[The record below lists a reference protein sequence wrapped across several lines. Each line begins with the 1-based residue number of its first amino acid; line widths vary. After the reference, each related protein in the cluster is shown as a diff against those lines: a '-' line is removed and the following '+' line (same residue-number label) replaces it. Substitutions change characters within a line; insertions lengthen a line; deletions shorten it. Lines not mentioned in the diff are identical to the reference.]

1 MENINAI
8 KKRIKSVN
16 DITQMTAAMQLV
28 SAAKMRRSRVM
39 LDNSIPFFA
48 LAAKSMFDICNSG
61 TDVSNPYYKIVPK
74 KKGEAWKIAYF
85 VISGNQG
92 LAGSYNNNIVHAA
105 EEHVQ
110 AKILENSAKNV
121 MTEYKLYVFGSVAK
135 DKLIRDGYIVD
146 TEFSYNVSEPDFSDA
161 KRVSAIVRDKFIH
174 QECDLVYLVY
184 TRVGKGGV
192 MVPEVK
198 RLLPVDLK
206 SVSSLFED
214 DIINDNDG
222 ETAELACYPDS
233 AQVFDF
239 LVDTYINAIIYGAMV
254 ESYSSEQTSR
264 LQAMDNATD
273 NAREMMRKLQLE
285 SNRARQAKITNELTE
300 IINGAEQ
307 ANNI

>member
-48 LAAKSMFDICNSG
+48 LAAKSMFDICNSD

-110 AKILENSAKNV
+110 SKILENSAKNV
-121 MTEYKLYVFGSVAK
+121 LTEYKLYVFGSVAK
-135 DKLIRDGYIVD
+135 EKLLRDGYIVD
-146 TEFSYNVSEPDFSDA
+146 TEFSYNISEPDYSDA

-222 ETAELACYPDS
+222 ATDDLSCYPDS

>member
-61 TDVSNPYYKIVPK
+61 TDVSNPYYKIIPK